1 MKNIYGIVRGNI
13 TKYLFLSPDG
23 SCSTN
28 SSPTFDTFPRASSD
42 RTAPKKRF
50 PFPSNRRR
58 NRERERE
65 VATQGKEV
73 PSRPRTGPDFISCA
87 FVFRSDYSRGHKRKI
102 RYVQDTSYYN
112 YVKDPVTYGGRTRIR
127 SSLPCSTLPPFAP
140 SYPHRCPRPLGSPSC
155 LPLVTSCSRFGR
167 KFARIR
173 RIRKSGSSRT
183 STGEPVGR
191 AHARLTICRI

>member
-1 MKNIYGIVRGNI
+1 MEISRNIFFSLQMDRVPRIPPRLS
-13 TKYLFLSPDG
+13 TLFPERHQIARLRRNVSL
-23 SCSTN
+23 
-28 SSPTFDTFPRASSD
+28 FPRTD
-42 RTAPKKRF
+42 EET
-50 PFPSNRRR
+50 
-58 NRERERE
+58 ERERE

-140 SYPHRCPRPLGSPSC
+140 SYPHRPSRCPRPLESPSC

>member
-1 MKNIYGIVRGNI
+1 MEISRNIFFSLQMDRVPRIPPRLS
-13 TKYLFLSPDG
+13 TLFPERHQIARLRRNVSL
-23 SCSTN
+23 
-28 SSPTFDTFPRASSD
+28 FPRTD
-42 RTAPKKRF
+42 EET
-50 PFPSNRRR
+50 
-58 NRERERE
+58 ERERE

-102 RYVQDTSYYN
+102 RYVQDTSYYY